1 MELYVLIFLILCVV
15 LLFIFLFL
23 QLRPAK
29 SADSERVLRE
39 LSAQR
44 EDMAAMQQ
52 QWNNQLMMLQTQISQ
67 LMKTDLQS
75 LHENVEQRMSHLELT
90 LNENLHHGYQTTTQ
104 VFGKVLQQMGKLD
117 ESQQSIKEVSASIL
131 QLQNILND
139 KKTRGIFGEIEL
151 YSLLETAM
159 GTDEHRYQKQYKL
172 SNGTIADAVLF
183 ASEPLRMICIDSK
196 FPLENYNRLM
206 HADTAQEK
214 AKAHA
219 QFVQD
224 VKKHVRSIASKYIL
238 PQETAEFACMFLPAE
253 AVFSY
258 IYASCDEVVQYS
270 YEEKVYMVSPTT
282 LMAYL
287 TAISAIYLGVQRNEH
302 VEQIQQELKHLQVE
316 FERFHKRYQT
326 VGSDFERTYQ
336 DMRQLQITAGKIVK
350 RFEEIQEVQLDKK
363 ENTAE

>member
-1 MELYVLIFLILCVV
+1 
-15 LLFIFLFL
+15 
-23 QLRPAK
+23 
-29 SADSERVLRE
+29 
-39 LSAQR
+39 
-44 EDMAAMQQ
+44 
-52 QWNNQLMMLQTQISQ
+52 
-67 LMKTDLQS
+67 
-75 LHENVEQRMSHLELT
+75 
-90 LNENLHHGYQTTTQ
+90 
-104 VFGKVLQQMGKLD
+104 MGRLD
-117 ESQQSIKEVSASIL
+117 ESQHSIREVSASIL
-131 QLQNILND
+131 QLQNVLND

-206 HADTAQEK
+206 SADTAQEK
-214 AKAHA
+214 ARAHA

-224 VKKHVRSIASKYIL
+224 VKRHIRAIASKYIL

-258 IYASCDEVVQYS
+258 IYASCDEVVRYS

-287 TAISAIYLGVQRNEH
+287 TAIRAIYLGVQRNEH

-363 ENTAE
+363 KDSAA

>member
-1 MELYVLIFLILCVV
+1 M
-15 LLFIFLFL
+15 
-23 QLRPAK
+23 
-29 SADSERVLRE
+29 
-39 LSAQR
+39 
-44 EDMAAMQQ
+44 
-52 QWNNQLMMLQTQISQ
+52 
-67 LMKTDLQS
+67 
-75 LHENVEQRMSHLELT
+75 
-90 LNENLHHGYQTTTQ
+90 
-104 VFGKVLQQMGKLD
+104 
-117 ESQQSIKEVSASIL
+117 
-131 QLQNILND
+131 
-139 KKTRGIFGEIEL
+139 
-151 YSLLETAM
+151 
-159 GTDEHRYQKQYKL
+159 
-172 SNGTIADAVLF
+172 
-183 ASEPLRMICIDSK
+183 
-196 FPLENYNRLM
+196 
-206 HADTAQEK
+206 
-214 AKAHA
+214 
-219 QFVQD
+219 
-224 VKKHVRSIASKYIL
+224 KKHVRSIASKYIL

-287 TAISAIYLGVQRNEH
+287 TAIRAIYLGVQRNEH

>member
-23 QLRPAK
+23 QQRPAK

-39 LSAQR
+39 LNAQR

-52 QWNNQLMMLQTQISQ
+52 QFNNQLMMLQTQISQ

-104 VFGKVLQQMGKLD
+104 VFGKVLQQMGRLD
-117 ESQQSIKEVSASIL
+117 ESQQSIREVSASIL
-131 QLQNILND
+131 QLQNVLND

-206 HADTAQEK
+206 SADTAQEK
-214 AKAHA
+214 ARAHA

-224 VKKHVRSIASKYIL
+224 VKRHIRAIASKYIL
-238 PQETAEFACMFLPAE
+238 PQETAEFACMFLPA
-253 AVFSY
+253 
-258 IYASCDEVVQYS
+258 
-270 YEEKVYMVSPTT
+270 
-282 LMAYL
+282 
-287 TAISAIYLGVQRNEH
+287 
-302 VEQIQQELKHLQVE
+302 
-316 FERFHKRYQT
+316 
-326 VGSDFERTYQ
+326 
-336 DMRQLQITAGKIVK
+336 
-350 RFEEIQEVQLDKK
+350 
-363 ENTAE
+363 